1 MFRLV
6 QQSRIFCGSGKRG
19 FAIAMI
25 YIRAPAGIEFGLI
38 ITVLSFEHGITLPF
52 SMFGFGAL
60 LMLSRAFLGSTI
72 LARVKALH

>member
-1 MFRLV
+1 LFRLV

-25 YIRAPAGIEFGLI
+25 YIRAAAGIEFGLI

-60 LMLSRAFLGSTI
+60 LILSRAFLRQHNLGPG
-72 LARVKALH
+72 